1 MPEEKTGEETM
12 QIGVHKV
19 AMAAPNDVSE
29 LARLI
34 DAGTVNPSEIV
45 ALIGKTEGNGG
56 ANDFTRGFAT
66 LSYQMLLG
74 RHLGLSPEEVGRR
87 VAFVWSGGTEG
98 VLSPHATVFTRAA
111 ARSAASAA
119 PRLAMAIEVTRD
131 ILPEEVGTMAQV
143 REVAAATRRCLAA
156 AGIADPKD
164 VHYVQ
169 VKGPLLTPASI
180 ADADRRGKTLR
191 TRDPNGSKPYA
202 RGATALGVALGLGE
216 VAEKDVSDD
225 IIAKRFDLYSAVAS
239 TSAGGELKNC
249 EVLLFGNSPQASGDL
264 TIGHGVLKDAI
275 DAAGVRDALKSAGL
289 AFNGNPTDDE
299 AKRIVAVFAK
309 AEASPTGAIRGR
321 RNTMLSDADINYERH
336 ARAAVGA
343 VIASIT
349 GDPAIFVSG
358 GTEHQCAP
366 GAAPI
371 AAIVRA

>member
-1 MPEEKTGEETM
+1 M

-29 LARLI
+29 LAQLI
-34 DAGTVNPSEIV
+34 DGGVVKPSEIV

-56 ANDFTRGFAT
+56 ANDFTRGYAT
-66 LSYQMLLG
+66 SSYQSLLAK
-74 RHLGLSPEEVGRR
+74 HLGISPEEVGKKI
-87 VAFVWSGGTEG
+87 AFVWSGGTEG
-98 VLSPHATVFTRAA
+98 VLSPHATVFTR
-111 ARSAASAA
+111 SAAQGKASG
-119 PRLAMAIEVTRD
+119 PRLALAIEVTRD

-143 REVAAATRRCLAA
+143 NEVAEATRRCLKAT
-156 AGIADPKD
+156 GITDPKD

-180 ADADRRGKTLR
+180 ADADKRGKALR

-216 VAEKDVSDD
+216 AAASDVNDEAV
-225 IIAKRFDLYSAVAS
+225 AKRFDLFSSVAS

-249 EVLLFGNSPQASGDL
+249 EVLLFGNSPGATGDL
-264 TIGHGVLKDAI
+264 RIGHGVLKDAI
-275 DAAGVRDALKSAGL
+275 DADGVRDALKSAGL
-289 AFNGNPTDDE
+289 SFNCNPTADE
-299 AKRIVAVFAK
+299 AKRILAVFAK
-309 AEASPTGAIRGR
+309 AEASPTGTIRGR

-349 GDPAIFVSG
+349 LDPAIFVSG

-371 AAIVRA
+371 AAIVRV

>member
-1 MPEEKTGEETM
+1 
-12 QIGVHKV
+12 
-19 AMAAPNDVSE
+19 
-29 LARLI
+29 
-34 DAGTVNPSEIV
+34 
-45 ALIGKTEGNGG
+45 
-56 ANDFTRGFAT
+56 
-66 LSYQMLLG
+66 
-74 RHLGLSPEEVGRR
+74 
-87 VAFVWSGGTEG
+87 
-98 VLSPHATVFTRAA
+98 
-111 ARSAASAA
+111 
-119 PRLAMAIEVTRD
+119 MAIEVTRD

-143 REVAAATRRCLAA
+143 REVAEATRRCLAA
-156 AGIADPKD
+156 TGITDPKD

-180 ADADRRGKTLR
+180 ADADKRGKTLR

-202 RGATALGVALGLGE
+202 RGATALGVAVGLGE
-216 VAEKDVSDD
+216 VAEKDVNDD
-225 IIAKRFDLYSAVAS
+225 AIAKRFDLFSSVAS

-249 EVLLFGNSPQASGDL
+249 EVLLFGNSPNASGDL
-264 TIGHGVLKDAI
+264 RIGHGVLRDAI
-275 DAAGVRDALKSAGL
+275 DADGVRAALKSAGL
-289 AFNGNPTDDE
+289 SFSGNPSEDE
-299 AKRIVAVFAK
+299 TRRIVAVFAK

-349 GDPAIFVSG
+349 LDPAIFVSG

>member
-1 MPEEKTGEETM
+1 MH
-12 QIGVHKV
+12 IGVHKM
-19 AMAAPNDVSE
+19 AMASPSDVSE

-34 DAGTVNPSEIV
+34 DAGEVDPATIV

-66 LSYQMLLG
+66 LSYQLMLAKRLG
-74 RHLGLSPEEVGRR
+74 VSPEEVGKR

-98 VLSPHATVFTRAA
+98 VLSPHASVFTRKD
-111 ARSAASAA
+111 SSGTPGE
-119 PRLAMAIEVTRD
+119 PRLAMGIEVTRD
-131 ILPEEVGTMAQV
+131 IPPEEVGTMAQV
-143 REVAAATRRCLAA
+143 REVAGAVRRALTA
-156 AGIADPKD
+156 AGIGDGRD

-180 ADADRRGKTLR
+180 ADADKRGKKLV
-191 TRDPNGSKPYA
+191 TRDPNGSKAYA

-216 VAEKDVSDD
+216 VKEADVTEEV
-225 IIAKRFDLYSAVAS
+225 IARRFDLFSSVAS

-249 EVLLFGNSPQASGDL
+249 EILLFGNSPKATSEFR
-264 TIGHGVLKDAI
+264 IGHGVLADAI
-275 DAAGVRDALKSAGL
+275 DAAGVRAALKSAGL
-289 AFNGNPTDDE
+289 AFEGMPSE
-299 AKRIVAVFAK
+299 AQAKRIVSVFAK
-309 AEASPTGAIRGR
+309 AEASPTGSIRGR

-371 AAIVRA
+371 AAIVRV